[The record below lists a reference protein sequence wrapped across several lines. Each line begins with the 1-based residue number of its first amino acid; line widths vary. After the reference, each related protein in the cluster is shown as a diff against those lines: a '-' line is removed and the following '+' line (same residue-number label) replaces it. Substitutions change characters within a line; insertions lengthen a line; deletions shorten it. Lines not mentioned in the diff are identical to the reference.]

1 MCYLLFPVPKAGFA
15 RRTGKILE
23 ERIQSSCGDVEDAST
38 QMRRGEALLKCLPQ
52 KDYVV
57 AVGDNDKSWLIFAL
71 LVLVL
76 RSNRSGRLDW
86 KQQVRQL

>member
-57 AVGDNDKSWLIFAL
+57 AVGDNDKSWLVCFWFCAQI
-71 LVLVL
+71 
-76 RSNRSGRLDW
+76 
-86 KQQVRQL
+86 VRAGHTSTVVVAIAM